1 MIIQYFLSNVTWNG
15 LKANTKSAREI
26 KFLGPSFHL
35 FVFMILVISCVLLY
49 RISWFWLDQLFRAQT
64 LKIGGNTNSEYSLC
78 IKLERPF
85 ASSCSLNG
93 RCISSPGLLYDRCIS
108 PVNL

>member
-15 LKANTKSAREI
+15 LKANTESVIEI
-26 KFLGPSFHL
+26 MFSGPSFHL
-35 FVFMILVISCVLLY
+35 FVFMIPVISCVLPY

-64 LKIGGNTNSEYSLC
+64 LKIGGNTNSEYSPC

-93 RCISSPGLLYDRCIS
+93 RCISSPGLLYDRCIP
-108 PVNL
+108 PVNS